1 MTTQQIPALHLADT
15 GLDRS
20 VWYGGFLL
28 TFLATSEDTGGAFS
42 LTYTEARK
50 GVSVEPPLH
59 IHTREEESFYVIE
72 GAITAYVGDKII
84 HVEAGGL
91 VTLPRGVPHR
101 YTIGTEHARYLNLCT
116 PGGFEGFL
124 RELSEPA
131 LSMTMPPAPEGP
143 PDIPR
148 LIATAAKYG
157 IEIVA
162 PSRDGE

>member
-1 MTTQQIPALHLADT
+1 MTSLQIPALHLADT
-15 GLDRS
+15 SLDRS

-42 LTYTEARK
+42 LTYTEAQK

-59 IHTREEESFYVIE
+59 VHTREEESFYVME
-72 GAITAYVGDKII
+72 GAITAYVGDEVIR
-84 HVEAGGL
+84 VEAGNL
-91 VTLPRGVPHR
+91 LTLPRGVPHR

-131 LSMTMPPAPEGP
+131 PSMTMPPAPEGP

-148 LIATAAKYG
+148 LIAAAAKYG
-157 IEIVA
+157 IAIVA
-162 PSRDGE
+162 PAPVGQ

>member
-1 MTTQQIPALHLADT
+1 MTSLQIPALHLADT
-15 GLDRS
+15 SLDRS

-42 LTYTEARK
+42 LTYTEAQK

-59 IHTREEESFYVIE
+59 VHTREEESFYVME
-72 GAITAYVGDKII
+72 GAITAYVGDEVIR
-84 HVEAGGL
+84 VEAGNL
-91 VTLPRGVPHR
+91 LTLPRGVLHR

-131 LSMTMPPAPEGP
+131 PSMTMPPAPEGP

-148 LIATAAKYG
+148 LIAAAAKYG
-157 IEIVA
+157 IAIVA
-162 PSRDGE
+162 PAPVGQ